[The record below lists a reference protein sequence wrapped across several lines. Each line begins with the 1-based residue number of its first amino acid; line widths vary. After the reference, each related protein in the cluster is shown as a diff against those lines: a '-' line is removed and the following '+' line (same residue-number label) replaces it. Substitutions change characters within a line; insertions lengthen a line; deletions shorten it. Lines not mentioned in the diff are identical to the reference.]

1 VRGFALANLFLIAA
15 WFGVAVLLLR
25 EYGRIM
31 RKRVEA
37 AAGGPVPA

>member
-1 VRGFALANLFLIAA
+1 VLVAA
-15 WFGVAVLLLR
+15 WLAVAFLLLR
-25 EYGRIM
+25 EYGVVM